1 VRDLELGRLVRAL
14 RRRRGLR
21 QADCAA
27 KAGVH
32 RSTWS
37 LVERGH
43 LDRTSLATIR
53 RCLAVLEV
61 TLDLAPRWRG
71 AELARLLD
79 ESHASIQAAWK
90 PRLEKWGWQVWVEQS
105 FNVYGDRGR
114 VDLLAWH
121 PIHRSLLVV
130 EVKTV
135 IADAQA
141 LLGGLNVKV
150 RVARDVARSLGIG
163 GVRHVVPVLLVA
175 EGSTNRARIRRVLPL
190 FERFTLRG
198 RQAMSWLRRPNE
210 EVSGL
215 LIFTD
220 LQFATGS
227 SVTRVAAHRIRL
239 QQDAA
244 SVTEGRGQPP
254 KATAAT

>member
-1 VRDLELGRLVRAL
+1 M
-14 RRRRGLR
+14 
-21 QADCAA
+21 
-27 KAGVH
+27 
-32 RSTWS
+32 
-37 LVERGH
+37 ERGH
-43 LDRTSLATIR
+43 LDRTSLAVIR
-53 RCLAVLEV
+53 RCLAGLEV

-90 PRLEKWGWQVWVEQS
+90 PRLENWGWQVTVEQS

-114 VDLLAWH
+114 MDLLAWH
-121 PIHRSLLVV
+121 PIHRLLLVV

-163 GVRHVVPVLLVA
+163 GVTDVVPVLLVA
-175 EGSTNRARIRRVLPL
+175 ESSTNRARIRRVLPL

-198 RQAMSWLRRPNE
+198 RQAMSWLRRPHE

-220 LQFATGS
+220 LRFATS
-227 SVTRVAAHRIRL
+227 RSVTRAAAHRIRL
-239 QQDAA
+239 PQAGA
-244 SVTEGRGQPP
+244 SVTKHRGQSP
-254 KATAAT
+254 KATGVT